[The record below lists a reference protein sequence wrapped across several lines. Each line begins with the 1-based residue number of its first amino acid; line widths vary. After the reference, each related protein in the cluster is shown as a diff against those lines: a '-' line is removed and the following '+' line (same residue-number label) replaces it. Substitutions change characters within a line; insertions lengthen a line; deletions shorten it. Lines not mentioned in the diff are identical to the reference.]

1 MSHIHPFFFLHGL
14 EAVRVRDRQTG
25 EDRVLD
31 SVLAFLALRRSV
43 EFNWDPKAS
52 PAASYR
58 WESGIVRGM
67 ESELTRMSGG
77 DVVPNQSFGVEQKVS
92 TLSSIGQDQAA

>member
-1 MSHIHPFFFLHGL
+1 MSHNHPFFFLHGL

-25 EDRVLD
+25 HDRVLD
-31 SVLAFLALRRSV
+31 HVLAFLALRRSCDYD
-43 EFNWDPKAS
+43 WDLKAS
-52 PAASYR
+52 PAANYR
-58 WESGIVRGM
+58 WDTGIVRGM